1 MAQQPML
8 TRREFVQ
15 TAALAA
21 AMGGSVRGV
30 QPKYDL
36 LITGGRVLDPSQ
48 RLDGALDVA
57 IQDGRIAAIARGIAP
72 ADARESLDA
81 RGQIVSPGLVD
92 IHVHTGTDLLPA
104 ECLSTGVT
112 SMVDGGTRGADN
124 VAELEAVA
132 KAAPN
137 RVRVLLNLARTGL
150 GGAEGELMDFARADT
165 DAARRAIAAHADT
178 IIGIKA
184 RLSRNVAGD
193 RDLDA
198 IRRAHE
204 VLMPLNLP
212 LMVHVGQTA
221 SPLPAIL
228 DLLRPGDIVTH
239 IYSPPPNG
247 MLDANGRV
255 LPQVR
260 AARQRGIVF
269 DVGNGRTA
277 HITWDVVE
285 RALQQDFLPDTI
297 SSDLTKPG
305 RTDRVFDLPTVLS
318 KFLLLGLSLE
328 QVIARATVNPAAV
341 VPVFKGVGT
350 LRVGAPADVI
360 VFEVQDGEFDFVDN
374 ERAVRKGRQK
384 IVTHAVVAGGKR
396 AA

>member
-1 MAQQPML
+1 ML
-8 TRREFVQ
+8 TRREFVRA
-15 TAALAA
+15 AALGSPLMWTGHGAA
-21 AMGGSVRGV
+21 A
-30 QPKYDL
+30 KYDL
-36 LITGGRVLDPSQ
+36 LIKGGRVLDPAQ
-48 RLDGALDVA
+48 RRDGRFDVA
-57 IQDGRIAAIARGIAP
+57 IQGARIAAVARDLAA
-72 ADARESLDA
+72 ADAAEVLDA
-81 RGQIVSPGLVD
+81 RGLIVGPGLVD
-92 IHVHTGTDLLPA
+92 IHVHAGSDLTPA

-124 VAELEAVA
+124 VAELVALA

-150 GGAEGELMDFARADT
+150 GGAEGELMNFANADVE
-165 DAARRAIAAHADT
+165 AARRVVDAHADT
-178 IIGIKA
+178 IIGVKA
-184 RLSRNVAGD
+184 RLSRSVAGE

-204 VLMPLNLP
+204 ITVPRHLP

-221 SPLPAIL
+221 SALPAIL

-239 IYSPPPNG
+239 IYAPPPNG

-255 LPQVR
+255 VPPVR
-260 AARQRGIVF
+260 EARQRGIVF

-285 RALQQDFLPDTI
+285 RALEQDFLPDTI

-318 KFLLLGLSLE
+318 KFLLLGLSLD
-328 QVIARATVNPAAV
+328 QVIARASVNAARAI
-341 VPVFKGVGT
+341 PVFEGLGT
-350 LRVGAPADVI
+350 LGVGAPADVW
-360 VFEVQDGEFDFVDN
+360 VFDVEDGEFEFVDN
-374 ERAVRKGRQK
+374 ERASRKGRQK
-384 IVTHAVVAGGKR
+384 IVTRAVVAAGKR
-396 AA
+396 VA